1 MTNSTSEYFTLTYR
15 YSNTM
20 DPHNK
25 TVRKRES
32 KLKPPKSYL
41 SKSKPPPSWQR
52 KSEEEG
58 QESQTP
64 DIVSSCDSKVRS
76 SLGPGENFT

>member
-1 MTNSTSEYFTLTYR
+1 
-15 YSNTM
+15 M

-52 KSEEEG
+52 KSEEDG
-58 QESQTP
+58 GESRTP

-76 SLGPGENFT
+76 RLERTSKKNYSFLFYRGTP